1 MPQRK
6 QITWAQLRVGTL
18 VIVSLTILAA
28 GIFLIS
34 GEIGFLS
41 RKYTLRTYFS
51 GAGGLRP
58 GSQVRVAGI
67 PVGTVTDINLSH
79 YTEPQRSVEVLMRVP
94 RNFQSQIRQNSE
106 ATLATA
112 GLLGEAYVDI
122 TRGNPAQPPVP
133 AGGEVKSKEE
143 ADIKRIVQNTNDV
156 IANLRVVS
164 SKLTDITDQIQS
176 GQGSIGKL
184 IYNESLYNNL
194 NQSTASVQR
203 LLAHVEHGEG
213 SLGKLM
219 TDETLYQHTVG
230 TLRHVNELLDDVQHG
245 KGTVAKLISDP
256 SVYNNI
262 NQMVERANTL
272 IGNVN
277 QGQGTLGK
285 LATDDQLY
293 HRLNDTLGRV
303 NVITT
308 RIEAGEGTIG
318 KLSTDPTLYNNLSA
332 SSTSLKEFLTEF
344 RKNPRKYLT
353 IRVRLF

>member
-18 VIVSLTILAA
+18 VIVSLTILAV

-34 GEIGFLS
+34 GEVGFLS

-51 GAGGLRP
+51 TAGGLRR

-67 PVGTVTDINLSH
+67 PVGAVTGINLSR
-79 YTEPQRSVEVLMRVP
+79 YTDPARVVEVLMRVP
-94 RNFQSQIRQNSE
+94 REFQSQIRQDSE

-122 TRGNPAQPPVP
+122 TRGNPAQATVP
-133 AGGEVKSKEE
+133 GGGEVKSKEQ
-143 ADIKRIVQNTNDV
+143 ADIKAIVQNTNDV
-156 IANLRVVS
+156 ISNLRVVS
-164 SKLTDITDQIQS
+164 SKLSDITDQIQS
-176 GQGSIGKL
+176 GKGSIGKL
-184 IYNESLYNNL
+184 IYDESLYHNL
-194 NQSTASVQR
+194 NQSTAAMQR
-203 LLAHVEHGEG
+203 LVARIEQGDG
-213 SLGKLM
+213 TLGKLM

-230 TLRHVNELLDDVQHG
+230 TLQHVNELLDDVQHG
-245 KGTVAKLISDP
+245 KGTIAKLITDP

-277 QGQGTLGK
+277 QGKGTLGK

-293 HRLNDTLGRV
+293 HRMNDTLGRV

-308 RIEAGEGTIG
+308 RIEQGEGSLG

-344 RKNPRKYLT
+344 RMNPKKYLT
-353 IRVRLF
+353 IRIKLF

>member
-41 RKYTLRTYFS
+41 RKYTLKTYFS

-67 PVGTVTDINLSH
+67 PVGTVTDINLSR
-79 YTEPQRSVEVLMRVP
+79 YTEPARAVEVLMRVP
-94 RNFQSQIRQNSE
+94 RDFQSQIRRDSE
-106 ATLATA
+106 ATMATA
-112 GLLGEAYVDI
+112 GLLGEAYVDV
-122 TRGNPAQPPVP
+122 TRGSPTQEPVP
-133 AGGEVKSKEE
+133 DGGDVKSKEE

-156 IANLRVVS
+156 ISNLRVVS
-164 SKLTDITDQIQS
+164 GKLSDITKQIQS
-176 GQGSIGKL
+176 GEGSIGKL
-184 IYNESLYNNL
+184 IYDEALYHNL
-194 NQSTASVQR
+194 KQSTASIQR
-203 LLAHVEHGEG
+203 LVARIEQGDG
-213 SLGKLM
+213 TLGKLM
-219 TDETLYQHTVG
+219 TDETLYQRTVG
-230 TLRHVNELLDDVQHG
+230 TLEHVNQLVDDIQHG
-245 KGTVAKLISDP
+245 KGTVAKLIADP

-293 HRLNDTLGRV
+293 HRLTDTLGRV

-308 RIEAGEGTIG
+308 RIEQGEGTLG

-344 RKNPRKYLT
+344 RKAPKKYLT

>member
-18 VIVSLTILAA
+18 VIISLTILVI

-34 GEIGFLS
+34 GEVGFLS
-41 RKYTLRTYFS
+41 RKYTLKTYFS

-67 PVGTVTDINLSH
+67 PVGTVTDIQLSG
-79 YTEPQRSVEVLMRVP
+79 YSEPDRAVEVRMRVP
-94 RNFQSQIRQNSE
+94 RDFQSQIRPDSA

-122 TRGNPAQPPVP
+122 TRGSAAQPPIP
-133 AGGEVKSKEE
+133 NGGEVKSREE

-156 IANLRVVS
+156 ISNLRVVS
-164 SKLTDITDQIQS
+164 GKLSDITDQIQS
-176 GQGSIGKL
+176 GQGSIGKM

-194 NQSTASVQR
+194 NQSTATISR
-203 LLAHVEHGEG
+203 LVARIDQGEG
-213 SLGKLM
+213 TLGKLM

-230 TLRHVNELLDDVQHG
+230 TLDHVNQLVDDVQHG
-245 KGTVAKLISDP
+245 KGTIAKFIADP
-256 SVYNNI
+256 SVYDHV
-262 NQMVERANTL
+262 NQLVARANTL

-277 QGQGTLGK
+277 NGQGTLGK
-285 LATDDQLY
+285 LATDDQFY
-293 HRLNDTLGRV
+293 TRLNDTFSRL

-308 RIEAGEGTIG
+308 RIEQGEGTIG

-344 RKNPRKYLT
+344 RQSPKKYLT
-353 IRVRLF
+353 IRLRLF

>member
-6 QITWAQLRVGTL
+6 QISWAQLRVGIL
-18 VIVSLTILAA
+18 AIVSLAILTV

-34 GEIGFLS
+34 GEVGFLS
-41 RKYTLRTYFS
+41 RKYTLKTYFS

-67 PVGTVTDINLSH
+67 PVGTVTEINLSR
-79 YTEPQRSVEVLMRVP
+79 YTEPARAVEVLMRVP
-94 RNFQSQIRQNSE
+94 RDFQSQIREDSV

-133 AGGEVKSKEE
+133 GEGVVKSKEE
-143 ADIKRIVQNTNDV
+143 ADIKAIVQNTNDV
-156 IANLRVVS
+156 ISNLRVVS
-164 SKLTDITDQIQS
+164 SKLSDITNQIQS
-176 GQGSIGKL
+176 GEGSIGKL
-184 IYNESLYNNL
+184 IYDDTLYRNL
-194 NQSTASVQR
+194 NQSTASMQR
-203 LLAHVEHGEG
+203 LVGHIEAGDG
-213 SLGKLM
+213 TLGKLM

-230 TLRHVNELLDDVQHG
+230 TIQHVNEVMDDIQHG
-245 KGTVAKLISDP
+245 KGSIAKLISDP
-256 SVYNNI
+256 SVYNNL
-262 NQMVERANTL
+262 NQMVERANSL

-277 QGQGTLGK
+277 KGQGTLGK

-308 RIEAGEGTIG
+308 RIELGEGTIG
-318 KLSTDPTLYNNLSA
+318 KLSTDPTLYNNMSE

-344 RKNPRKYLT
+344 RKSPKKYLT
-353 IRVRLF
+353 IRVKLF

>member
-18 VIVSLTILAA
+18 VIVSLAILAA
-28 GIFLIS
+28 GIFFIS

-41 RKYTLRTYFS
+41 RKYTLKTYFS

-67 PVGTVTDINLSH
+67 PVGTVTDINLSR
-79 YTEPQRSVEVLMRVP
+79 YTEPARAVEVLMRVP
-94 RNFQSQIRQNSE
+94 RDFQSQIRQDSD

-122 TRGNPAQPPVP
+122 TRGHPAQEPVP
-133 AGGEVKSKEE
+133 NGGEVKSREE

-164 SKLTDITDQIQS
+164 GKLTDITNQIQS

-184 IYNESLYNNL
+184 IYNESLYNHL
-194 NQSTASVQR
+194 NQSTATIQR
-203 LLAHVEHGEG
+203 LVERIEQGEG

-219 TDETLYQHTVG
+219 TDKTLYEHTVA
-230 TLRHVNELLDDVQHG
+230 TLDHVNQLVDDVQHG
-245 KGTVAKLISDP
+245 QGTIAKFIADP

-262 NQMVERANTL
+262 NQMVDRANTL

-277 QGQGTLGK
+277 SGQGTLGK

-308 RIEAGEGTIG
+308 RIEQGEGTIG

-344 RKNPRKYLT
+344 RKAPKKYLT